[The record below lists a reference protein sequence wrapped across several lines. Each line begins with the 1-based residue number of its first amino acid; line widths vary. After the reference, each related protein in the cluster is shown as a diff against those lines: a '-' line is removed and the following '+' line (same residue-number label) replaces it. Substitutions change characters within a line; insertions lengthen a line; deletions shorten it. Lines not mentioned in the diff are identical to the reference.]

1 MILAAPRRQHED
13 MLLLSDFSLELTM
26 TALRRSSLVSLV
38 AAVVSGPAFAQSTAA
53 LDPARLERLLR
64 PAVKLADRPDI
75 AYDLADRMQ
84 RYRVPGVS
92 IAVID
97 GWRIVM
103 AKGYGVTQFGGT
115 ATVDTSTLFQAGSIS
130 KPVFASG
137 VMRLIQ
143 DGRLA
148 LDQDVNQQLRSWRLP
163 DSRFTEQEKV
173 TLRRLLSHTAG
184 LTVWGFPGYA
194 HDQPVP
200 TVPQVLDGEKPANT
214 AAVRNDT
221 TPGARWLYSGG
232 GFTVAQLV
240 TTDVTGEPF
249 PELMRR
255 LVLTPA
261 GMVHSSYENPP
272 PPERARVA
280 ASGHERID
288 TPVPGR
294 FHTYPEMA
302 AAGLW
307 TTASD
312 LARWAIA
319 ISQSYLGR
327 PGGFLSQAAAAEML
341 TTQVKVQPPYGSG
354 EWGVGVALA
363 GAGDSLTFSHG
374 GRDEGFVAQV
384 YMWPRLGRGYVI
396 MMNGVNGGLIAEI
409 ARGFRELHGLPP
421 DRVVKQI
428 APSDPVSLDA
438 APGRYRIQ
446 NNEWVVRRHGDEL
459 RVLNPVGIEL
469 TLLPQGKDSYVDLES
484 GVDWSF
490 ERNAAGAVVGLARI
504 QGGRRIVAERVA
516 PR

>member
-1 MILAAPRRQHED
+1 MIVVRRSGLVA
-13 MLLLSDFSLELTM
+13 LLL
-26 TALRRSSLVSLV
+26 
-38 AAVVSGPAFAQSTAA
+38 AVVSGTAIAQSAASGGA

-64 PAVKLADRPDI
+64 PAVKVADRPDK
-75 AYDLADRMQ
+75 AYDLVERMK
-84 RYRVPGVS
+84 RYHVPGVS

-97 GWRIVM
+97 GWRIVL

-115 ATVDTSTLFQAGSIS
+115 TSVDTATLFQAGSIS

-137 VMRLIQ
+137 VMRLVQ
-143 DGRLA
+143 DGKLD
-148 LDQDVNQQLRSWRLP
+148 LDQDVNQRLTSWRVP
-163 DSRFTEQEKV
+163 DSRFTEREKV

-194 HDQPVP
+194 HDKPVP
-200 TVPQVLDGEKPANT
+200 TVPQVLDGQKPANT

-249 PELMRR
+249 PDLMRR
-255 LVLTPA
+255 LVLAPA
-261 GMVHSSYENPP
+261 GMVHSGYENPLP
-272 PPERARVA
+272 PARARFA
-280 ASGHERID
+280 ASGHERVD

-319 ISQSYLGR
+319 MSRSALGR
-327 PGGFLSQAAAAEML
+327 PGGFLTQAAAAEML
-341 TTQVKVQPPYGSG
+341 TSQVRVQPPYGSG

-363 GAGDSLTFSHG
+363 GSGDSLAFSHG

-384 YMWPRLGRGYVI
+384 YMWPRLGRGYVV

-409 ARGFRELHGLPP
+409 ARGFRELYGLPLA
-421 DRVVKQI
+421 RVVK
-428 APSDPVSLDA
+428 AVAASDPASLEA

-446 NNEWVVRRHGDEL
+446 NAEWVVRRNGDEL
-459 RVLNPVGIEL
+459 RMLNPIGIEL

-490 ERNAAGAVVGLARI
+490 ERDTAGAVVGLARV
-504 QGGRRIVAERVA
+504 QGGRRIVAERVV

>member
-1 MILAAPRRQHED
+1 MI
-13 MLLLSDFSLELTM
+13 
-26 TALRRSSLVSLV
+26 ALQRSGLIALVM
-38 AAVVSGPAFAQSTAA
+38 AVVSGTAVAQTSAGGGA

-64 PAVKLADRPDI
+64 PAVKLADRPDT
-75 AYDLADRMQ
+75 AYDLTDRMK
-84 RYRVPGVS
+84 RYHVPGVS

-115 ATVDTSTLFQAGSIS
+115 TTVDTAILFQAGSIS

-137 VMRLIQ
+137 VMRLVQ
-143 DGRLA
+143 DGKLA
-148 LDQDVNQQLRSWRLP
+148 LDQDANQRLTSWRLP
-163 DSRFTEQEKV
+163 DSRFTEREKV

-200 TVPQVLDGEKPANT
+200 TLPQVLDGEKPANT

-232 GFTVAQLV
+232 GFTVAQLL

-249 PELMRR
+249 PALMRR
-255 LVLTPA
+255 LVLDPA
-261 GMVHSSYENPP
+261 GMAHSGYENPL
-272 PPERARVA
+272 PPERARLA
-280 ASGHERID
+280 ATGHEGLD

-312 LARWAIA
+312 LGRWAIA
-319 ISQSYLGR
+319 VSQSYLGR
-327 PGGFLSQAAAAEML
+327 PGGFLTQSAAAEML
-341 TTQVKVQPPYGSG
+341 TAQARVQPPYGTG
-354 EWGVGVALA
+354 EWGVGVALG
-363 GAGDSLTFSHG
+363 GAGDSLAFSHG

-384 YMWPRLGRGYVI
+384 YMWPKLGRGYVI
-396 MMNGVNGGLIAEI
+396 MMNGVNGGLIVEI
-409 ARGFRELHGLPP
+409 ARGFRELYGLPP
-421 DRVVKQI
+421 DRVVKQLT
-428 APSDPVSLDA
+428 ASDPASLEA
-438 APGRYRIQ
+438 AQGRYRIQ
-446 NNEWVVRRHGDEL
+446 NTEWVVRRHGDEL
-459 RVLNPVGIEL
+459 RALNPIGNEL
-469 TLLPQGKDSYVDLES
+469 TLLPQGKDGYVDLET

-490 ERNAAGAVVGLARI
+490 ERDSTGAVVRLVRV
-504 QGGRRIVAERVA
+504 QGGRRVAAERVT